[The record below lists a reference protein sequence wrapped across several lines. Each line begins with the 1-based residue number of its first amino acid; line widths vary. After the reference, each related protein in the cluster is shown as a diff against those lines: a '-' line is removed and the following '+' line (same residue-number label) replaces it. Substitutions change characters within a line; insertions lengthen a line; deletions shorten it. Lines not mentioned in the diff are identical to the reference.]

1 MEKKPETL
9 EEIKQRR
16 QAAYEKEISDALDAL
31 CEDDSVEIA
40 LARDEIRVKNGLPSA
55 LDETEILRQIA
66 RVGTQARAA
75 VAEINSKYGV
85 DGDKKKE
92 DINQSINQRKR

>member
-16 QAAYEKEISDALDAL
+16 QAAYEKEISDALDVL
-31 CEDDSVEIA
+31 CEDDSVEVA
-40 LARDEIRVKNGLPSA
+40 LARDEIRIKNGLPSA

-66 RVGTQARAA
+66 RVGTRARAA
-75 VAEINSKYGV
+75 VAEINFKYGV
-85 DGDKKKE
+85 DGDKQKE
-92 DINQSINQRKR
+92 DINQRKR